1 MSEAPWYYAR
11 DNQEH
16 GPVNTAQLKALLKK
30 GEVEPSSLIWKEGM
44 QNWQPAE
51 EVPAIADAAKT
62 SNTAV
67 FKPADSKEP
76 VDPRDAKEPEPSRKK
91 QAAATPRP
99 VEQKSEPIDLTS
111 YGRWGGYGIVL
122 LSLLAMVSMR
132 GCASVAAKN
141 ETRLQQQLKFT
152 RAEFDRPL
160 HEKLKVL
167 TSELA
172 AIDPNDTFSQD
183 RRNDLNRELAK
194 VTATHQE
201 EKSAREAGEWANL
214 QSDITA
220 AAATSA
226 TIAFYTEFG
235 FVFASVALLLGLF
248 AVAVFGDPPQR
259 WVSLIMIAILLYGMV
274 GFGGG

>member
-1 MSEAPWYYAR
+1 MADAPWYYAR

-16 GPVNTAQLKALLKK
+16 GPVTTAQLKALLKK

-51 EVPAIADAAKT
+51 EVPEIFEGVKT
-62 SNTAV
+62 PNTAV
-67 FKPADSKEP
+67 FRPADSNEP
-76 VDPRDAKEPEPSRKK
+76 VNPKDAKEPDPPRKK
-91 QAAATPRP
+91 QAAVPQP

-132 GCASVAAKN
+132 GCASVASKN
-141 ETRLQQQLKFT
+141 ETRLQAQLENV

-160 HEKLKVL
+160 HEKTKLL

-172 AIDPNDTFSQD
+172 AINPGDTFSED
-183 RRNDLNRELAK
+183 RRNELVNELSELTSNHADQKAAK
-194 VTATHQE
+194 
-201 EKSAREAGEWANL
+201 EAGEWGNL
-214 QSDITA
+214 HSDITA
-220 AAATSA
+220 AKATSA

-235 FVFASVALLLGLF
+235 FVFGSVALLLGLF